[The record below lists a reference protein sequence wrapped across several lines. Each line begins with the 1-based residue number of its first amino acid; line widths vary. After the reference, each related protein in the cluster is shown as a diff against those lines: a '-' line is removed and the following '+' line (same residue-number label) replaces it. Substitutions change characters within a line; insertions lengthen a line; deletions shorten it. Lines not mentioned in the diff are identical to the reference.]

1 MLIVADV
8 HGATEALRRI
18 AARGEPLLVL
28 GDLINFI
35 DYRTNEGIAADVLGK
50 PFVAELVRLRGGG
63 EHAAAQAHWR
73 DTAAARGVD
82 LPGAFESHVAAAY
95 EEVCAALDGAEA
107 YVTYGNV
114 DRPGLLRSSL
124 PPSARFVDAET
135 VVIDGLR
142 IGFAGGGV
150 MALGTAGEVS
160 EPEMAAKLDALG
172 PVDILCT
179 HVPPAVAPLAR
190 DVIGGRAKQS
200 GAVLDYLLANRPA
213 FHYFGDVHQ
222 PQASTW
228 RVGATVCRNVGYFR
242 ATGRA
247 VRHRS

>member
-8 HGATEALRRI
+8 HGATEALRRV
-18 AARGEPLLVL
+18 AGSGEPLLVL

-35 DYRTNEGIAADVLGK
+35 DYRTNQGIAADVLGR

-73 DTAAARGVD
+73 RTAAAQGID

-95 EEVCAALDGAEA
+95 QDVCGALDGAEA

-114 DRPGLLRSSL
+114 DRPELLRDSL
-124 PPSARFVDAET
+124 PSSARFVDAET
-135 VVIDGLR
+135 VIIDGLTV
-142 IGFAGGGV
+142 GFAGGGV
-150 MALGTAGEVS
+150 VALGTAGEVT
-160 EPEMAAKLDALG
+160 ETEMAAKLAALG

-179 HVPPAVAPLAR
+179 HVPPAVAPLSG

-200 GAVLDYLLANRPA
+200 EAVLDYLLTVRPA

-228 RVGATVCRNVGYFR
+228 RVGSTVCRNVGYFR

-247 VRHRS
+247 VRHLA